1 MTYRVRFE
9 PVISFAGASVPT
21 PASAALTRSTRS
33 KSKLGCRQ
41 CKTKRVKC
49 DETYPVCQRCMRQG
63 LICTAPL
70 RLTQWQQEIPRSLS
84 AVDLVVHRR
93 LLQYWLERVSQT
105 LVIDPENNPYSF
117 PILEYIA
124 KSPALVHIIQ
134 SVSARH
140 EVYYSPKATVTAL
153 EERGKA
159 LVSFQAEL
167 ERPQA
172 EPRASLLTAML
183 LALSHGADHDDMA
196 DYGNEHIFAA
206 GILARR
212 LVREISQDA
221 ENDYLA
227 RLCFGMY
234 LYMDMCTAFLI
245 DPSQQPQLPNSLDIP
260 IAVHKMGRWHHPMYG
275 SCTELLYI
283 LANVG
288 RYCRRALDSET
299 HDRQQEGI
307 LEHQLQGW
315 ALSAINRPLG
325 LLYESL
331 RSHGLILLYRI
342 SGDHG
347 QFRNPALADLAMEDL
362 IHRDAIRATNQLLEI
377 PESSNYLN
385 FQTLPMVTAASE
397 LRINDGRLRDKVRQR
412 LKAIYSLNRLPAV
425 LRAIDLLVEV
435 WIARSYGHSPSWLRS
450 MLEKG
455 WRLQL
460 G

>member
-9 PVISFAGASVPT
+9 PVISFAGASTPT
-21 PASAALTRSTRS
+21 PVSAAPTQLTRS

-49 DETYPVCQRCMRQG
+49 DETYPVCQRCIRQG
-63 LICTAPL
+63 LICSAPS
-70 RLTQWQQEIPRSLS
+70 RLTQWQLEIPWFLPT
-84 AVDLVVHRR
+84 VDSVVHRR
-93 LLQYWLERVSQT
+93 LFQYWLERVSQQ
-105 LVIDPENNPYSF
+105 LVIDPEDNPFSF

-124 KSPALVHIIQ
+124 ESPALVHIIQ

-140 EVYYSPKATVTAL
+140 EVYYSAEATVTAL
-153 EERGKA
+153 EERGNA
-159 LVSFQAEL
+159 LVSFRAEL
-167 ERPQA
+167 ERSQT

-196 DYGNEHIFAA
+196 DYGKEHIFAA

-212 LVREISQDA
+212 IVRDISQDS
-221 ENDYLA
+221 ENDYMA

-234 LYMDMCTAFLI
+234 LYMDMCSAFLV
-245 DPSQQPQLPNSLDIP
+245 DSTEQPQRPYSLDVS
-260 IAVHKMGRWHHPMYG
+260 IAVHKMGSWHHPMYG

-283 LANVG
+283 LANMG

-307 LEHQLQGW
+307 LEQQILGW
-315 ALSAINRPLG
+315 DLSAANHSLR

-342 SGDHG
+342 SGYHG
-347 QFRNPALADLAMEDL
+347 QFINPGLADLPMEDL
-362 IHRDAIRATNQLLEI
+362 IHRDAIRTINQLLEI
-377 PESSNYLN
+377 PNSSNYLN
-385 FQTLPMVTAASE
+385 FQTLPMLTAASE
-397 LRINDGRLRDKVRQR
+397 LGMNDGQLQDKVRQR
-412 LKAIYSLNRLPAV
+412 FKAIYSLNRLPAI
-425 LRAIDLLVEV
+425 LQAIDLLEEL
-435 WIARSYGHSPSWLRS
+435 WTTRTYGDRSSWLDF
-450 MLEKG
+450 MLKRG